1 MKNLEIVEKKPFAL
15 WDYNNE
21 RFLVDKNGSF
31 IRYEQENEDISNL
44 IQIKQEEE
52 SIDLDKKE
60 IINNIIIISEGLSK
74 EEINISSYVIFDDKL
89 KVNTP
94 NFFILFDLRQDIS
107 WQVEKLKAVL
117 ENDDQ
122 VREGINVKYIDLR
135 FDNQAII
142 QKKE

>member
-1 MKNLEIVEKKPFAL
+1 
-15 WDYNNE
+15 
-21 RFLVDKNGSF
+21 
-31 IRYEQENEDISNL
+31 
-44 IQIKQEEE
+44 
-52 SIDLDKKE
+52 
-60 IINNIIIISEGLSK
+60 
-74 EEINISSYVIFDDKL
+74 
-89 KVNTP
+89 
-94 NFFILFDLRQDIS
+94 LFDLRQDIS

>member
-1 MKNLEIVEKKPFAL
+1 MKIC
-15 WDYNNE
+15 
-21 RFLVDKNGSF
+21 
-31 IRYEQENEDISNL
+31 NL
-44 IQIKQEEE
+44 IKIKQEEE
-52 SIDLDKKE
+52 SADLYKKE